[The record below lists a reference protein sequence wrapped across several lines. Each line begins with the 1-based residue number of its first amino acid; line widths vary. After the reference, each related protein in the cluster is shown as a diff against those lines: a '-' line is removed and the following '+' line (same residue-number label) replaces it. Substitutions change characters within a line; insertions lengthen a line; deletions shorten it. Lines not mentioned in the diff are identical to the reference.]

1 MTIGLFGGTFDP
13 VHVGHLDVARAA
25 RTVLA
30 LEAVWL
36 VPSRTPPHRRSPEA
50 SAAHRFAMAA
60 LAIQSEAG
68 MLVSD
73 LELDAG
79 GPSYTAAMLDRL
91 ESRGWDLGGFCFVIG
106 ADAFRDI
113 EAWKDYPRVLDRCDF
128 AVVSRPGMPVSAL
141 RPALPALAG
150 RMVDASTSARA
161 DRSAGKSA
169 SAEATA
175 AGQTSILLVDAPT
188 SPVSST
194 DVRHAIRRGA
204 SLDGLLPVAVANY
217 IARHGLYQHAREGR
231 ESGKEPHEDIATPA
245 S

>member
-1 MTIGLFGGTFDP
+1 MMIGLFGGTFDP

-30 LEAVWL
+30 LDAVWL

-73 LELDAG
+73 LELDAS
-79 GPSYTAAMLDRL
+79 GPSYTAATLDRL
-91 ESRGWDLGGFCFVIG
+91 ESRGWDLGSFCFVIG

-128 AVVSRPGMPVSAL
+128 AVVSRPGMPASAL
-141 RPALPALAG
+141 RQALPALAG
-150 RMVDASTSARA
+150 RMVDASASASAGASA
-161 DRSAGKSA
+161 DRSAA
-169 SAEATA
+169 R
-175 AGQTSILLVDAPT
+175 QTSILLVDAPT

-217 IARHGLYQHAREGR
+217 IARHGLYQDAPEGH
-231 ESGKEPHEDIATPA
+231 ESGKEPHEDTATPA